1 MKLVLNSVL
10 AAALAVTL
18 GSSVSLASPAK
29 HRHQKK
35 AAGVHSM
42 TGCLAKGD
50 EANTWKLTDVE
61 GKGPKTVELIDVPS
75 NVDLSA
81 HVGHKVTITGSTVNA
96 KQAAKDEGKAE
107 GTAGKETGK
116 AGKKESVK
124 EERGEHHMK
133 PTGVKMVAE
142 SCK

>member
-1 MKLVLNSVL
+1 MKFVLNSVL

-18 GSSVSLASPAK
+18 GSTASLASPAK

-35 AAGVHSM
+35 AAAPHSM

-50 EANTWKLTDVE
+50 EANTWKLTNVE
-61 GKGPKTVELIDVPS
+61 GKGPKSVELIDVPS
-75 NVDLSA
+75 SVDLNA
-81 HVGHKVTITGSTVNA
+81 HVGHKVTITGTTVNA
-96 KQAAKDEGKAE
+96 KQAAKDEGEKP
-107 GTAGKETGK
+107 T
-116 AGKKESVK
+116 KKEMK

-133 PTGVKMVAE
+133 PTAVKMVSE